1 MWTNYHTH
9 TSFCDGKKTIAEVV
23 QSAISQ
29 GLLAVGLSS
38 HAPLPFERK
47 WCMKRESFPS
57 YLEEIRLARANDNIQ
72 VYAGLEADFIP
83 EKISPADFRGQ
94 LDYVIGSIHFVD
106 GFPNSEGWE
115 IDGPY
120 EMFLKGYD
128 AVFNSNMRAVVA
140 RYFELTRQMVRD
152 ASPDI
157 VGHLD
162 KIKIQNKDRSTF
174 REDENWYVNEIE
186 STLAIIRDNGCI
198 VEVNTRGLY
207 QAKTSTPYPSPWII
221 KRMAE
226 LGIPVT
232 LSSDAHHP
240 DDLVN
245 RFSDT
250 ASILL
255 HAGIK
260 KIRILTDGKWRDVR
274 FDEHGIK
281 DH

>member
-9 TSFCDGKKTIAEVV
+9 TSFCDGKKSVDEVV
-23 QSAISQ
+23 KSAISQ
-29 GLLAVGLSS
+29 DLVAIGLSS
-38 HAPLPFERK
+38 HAPVPFERK
-47 WCMKRESFPS
+47 WCMKQEALPS
-57 YLEEIRLARANDNIQ
+57 YLEEIRRAKLENNIQ
-72 VYAGLEADFIP
+72 VYAGLEVDFIP
-83 EKISPADFRGQ
+83 EKISPADFRSH
-94 LDYVIGSIHFVD
+94 LDYVIGSVHFVD
-106 GFPNSEGWE
+106 EFADGEGWE

-120 EMFLKGYD
+120 EQFLKGYD
-128 AVFNSNMRAVVA
+128 AIFKSDMRAVTS
-140 RYFELTRQMVRD
+140 RYFDLTRQMVRD
-152 ASPDI
+152 SSPEI

-162 KIKIQNKDRSTF
+162 KIKMQNKDQSTF
-174 REDENWYVNEIE
+174 REDEPWYVDEIQ
-186 STLAIIRDNGCI
+186 STLNVIRDNGCI

-207 QAKTSTPYPSPWII
+207 QGKTSTPYPSPWII
-221 KRMAE
+221 ARIAN

-260 KIRILTDGKWRDVR
+260 KIRILTDGKWRDVP

>member
-120 EMFLKGYD
+120 EMFLKGCD